1 MGKKVGI
8 EGSLTDVKEL
18 LQSKGY
24 EVEEL
29 GNTNNLNK
37 YDAIIV
43 TGQDSN
49 VLGIENTVTKSPI
62 ISARGQSAEDIY
74 QQLQNRIK

>member
-1 MGKKVGI
+1 MMKKIAV
-8 EGSLTDVKEL
+8 EGSLENVKNY
-18 LQSKGY
+18 LQEKGY

-29 GNTNNLNK
+29 NNKNLNI

-49 VLGIENTVTKSPI
+49 VLGIENTVTKSAVI
-62 ISARGQSAEDIY
+62 TARGQSPEEIY
-74 QQLQNRIK
+74 QQLQDRIK

>member
-1 MGKKVGI
+1 MKKKIAVEDG
-8 EGSLTDVKEL
+8 LADVRNY
-18 LQSKGY
+18 LQEKGY
-24 EVEEL
+24 EVEGL
-29 GNTNNLNK
+29 KNDNLNN

-49 VLGIENTVTKSPI
+49 VLGMENAVTKSPI
-62 ISARGQSAEDIY
+62 ISARGQSAEEIY

>member
-1 MGKKVGI
+1 MKKKIAV
-8 EGSLTDVKEL
+8 EGSLSDVKDL

-24 EVEEL
+24 QVEDL
-29 GNTNNLNK
+29 NNQNNLDS
-37 YDAIIV
+37 YDAIIT

-49 VLGIENTVTKSPI
+49 VLGMENAVTKSPVI
-62 ISARGQSAEDIY
+62 DARGQSAEDIY